1 MDRMSREIAAVNR
14 LTLTEAVQ
22 LIEKNLQKNPRRGAK
37 TDAAET
43 EEAAA

>member
-1 MDRMSREIAAVNR
+1 MSREIGVVNR

-22 LIEKNLQKNPRRGAK
+22 LIEKNLAK
-37 TDAAET
+37 SPKRSKDAAADSD